1 MGRGLVRNFHTR
13 CLYQKSHSLA
23 ALARSISDTSPT
35 RAKIPYAPPAH
46 EVISM
51 FYSTF
56 YKTKLLSR
64 ILTLVNFSSERDKT
78 LFSGGTR
85 RKAWDTLPPLPPDYF
100 QINRRPPGIRT
111 FLRSRHFIPPLTS
124 RSGWFGPPTIA
135 SSVLSFQVPD
145 SIYISPGKV
154 LTQNGCHELEEQVLK
169 TQLSLSIWND
179 LM

>member
-13 CLYQKSHSLA
+13 CLYQKSNERAQRASE
-23 ALARSISDTSPT
+23 ISDTSPT

-85 RKAWDTLPPLPPDYF
+85 RKAWDTLPPLPPRLFSDQPKAPRDKNVFKEQTFYPSPLRQGPDDLGPLLSHLRF
-100 QINRRPPGIRT
+100 CLFRFPILYT
-111 FLRSRHFIPPLTS
+111 FLPEKF
-124 RSGWFGPPTIA
+124 
-135 SSVLSFQVPD
+135 
-145 SIYISPGKV
+145 
-154 LTQNGCHELEEQVLK
+154 
-169 TQLSLSIWND
+169 
-179 LM
+179 

>member
-1 MGRGLVRNFHTR
+1 MGRGLVQNFHTR
-13 CLYQKSHSLA
+13 CLYQKSNERAQRASE
-23 ALARSISDTSPT
+23 ISDTSPT

-85 RKAWDTLPPLPPDYF
+85 RKAWDTLPLPPRLFSDQPKAPRDKNVF
-100 QINRRPPGIRT
+100 KEQT
-111 FLRSRHFIPPLTS
+111 FYPSPLTS
-124 RSGWFGPPTIA
+124 RSG
-135 SSVLSFQVPD
+135 
-145 SIYISPGKV
+145 
-154 LTQNGCHELEEQVLK
+154 
-169 TQLSLSIWND
+169 
-179 LM
+179 

>member
-51 FYSTF
+51 LYSVF

-64 ILTLVNFSSERDKT
+64 ILTLVNFASERDKT
-78 LFSGGTR
+78 LFTGGTR
-85 RKAWDTLPPLPPDYF
+85 REAWDTLPPPPPIIF
-100 QINRRPPGIRT
+100 
-111 FLRSRHFIPPLTS
+111 RSTE
-124 RSGWFGPPTIA
+124 GP
-135 SSVLSFQVPD
+135 Q
-145 SIYISPGKV
+145 G
-154 LTQNGCHELEEQVLK
+154 
-169 TQLSLSIWND
+169 
-179 LM
+179 

>member
-1 MGRGLVRNFHTR
+1 MYEINKLLHGHGGVRNFHTR

-23 ALARSISDTSPT
+23 ALARLISDTSPT

-64 ILTLVNFSSERDKT
+64 ILTLVNFACERDKT

-85 RKAWDTLPPLPPDYF
+85 REAWDTLPPTPQLFSNQPKAPRDKNVFTEQTLY
-100 QINRRPPGIRT
+100 P
-111 FLRSRHFIPPLTS
+111 SPLTS
-124 RSGWFGPPTIA
+124 RSGWPGPPTIA

-145 SIYISPGKV
+145 PI
-154 LTQNGCHELEEQVLK
+154 
-169 TQLSLSIWND
+169 
-179 LM
+179 

>member
-1 MGRGLVRNFHTR
+1 MGRGLVQNFHTR
-13 CLYQKSHSLA
+13 CLYQKSNERAKRASE
-23 ALARSISDTSPT
+23 ISDTSPT

-85 RKAWDTLPPLPPDYF
+85 RKAWDTLPPPPPIIF
-100 QINRRPPGIRT
+100 
-111 FLRSRHFIPPLTS
+111 RSTE
-124 RSGWFGPPTIA
+124 GP
-135 SSVLSFQVPD
+135 Q
-145 SIYISPGKV
+145 G
-154 LTQNGCHELEEQVLK
+154 
-169 TQLSLSIWND
+169 
-179 LM
+179 

>member
-85 RKAWDTLPPLPPDYF
+85 RKAWDTLPPLPPRLFSDQPKAPRDKNVF
-100 QINRRPPGIRT
+100 KEQT
-111 FLRSRHFIPPLTS
+111 FYPSPYVKVRMIWAPYYRIFGFVFSGSRFYIHFS
-124 RSGWFGPPTIA
+124 RK
-135 SSVLSFQVPD
+135 SFNSKRLP
-145 SIYISPGKV
+145 
-154 LTQNGCHELEEQVLK
+154 
-169 TQLSLSIWND
+169 
-179 LM
+179 